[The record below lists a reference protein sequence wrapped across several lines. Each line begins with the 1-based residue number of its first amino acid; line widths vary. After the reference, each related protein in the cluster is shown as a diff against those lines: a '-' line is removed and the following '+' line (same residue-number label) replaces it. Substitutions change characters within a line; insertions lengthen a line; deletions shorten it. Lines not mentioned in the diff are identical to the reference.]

1 MTFCL
6 DATGTFVGEGKAGFI
21 KYPNYFLTINA
32 GGKYSGFT
40 LTDGR
45 EVYTGEI

>member
-6 DATGTFVGEGKAGFI
+6 DATGTFIGEGKAGFI
-21 KYPNYFLTINA
+21 KYPNFLTINA

-45 EVYTGEI
+45 EVYKGEI